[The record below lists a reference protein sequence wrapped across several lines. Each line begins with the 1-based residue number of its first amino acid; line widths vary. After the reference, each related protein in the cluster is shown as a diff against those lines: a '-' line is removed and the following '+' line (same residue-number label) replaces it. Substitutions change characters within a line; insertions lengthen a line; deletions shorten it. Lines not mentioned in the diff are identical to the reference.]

1 MKNAPGTINAQLTT
15 ATAQNKS
22 RSLLAR
28 AAVRLWRH
36 KLGKFGLFIICGII
50 LAAAL
55 APVIS
60 PHDPTHVYYESVL
73 MPPSAEFPF
82 GTDEIGRCILT
93 RIIYGARVSLQIVF
107 VAIVASLFIGSV
119 IGLVAG
125 YYGGWIDDIFMR
137 IMEGLLS
144 FPMIVL
150 ALAIIAVL
158 GPSLTNAMF
167 ALAVVN
173 TPGFARLIRGQVL
186 SIKEMDYVQAA
197 RALGVSDFRIMWR
210 HIWPSVAGNVI
221 VYASL
226 RGSSA
231 LITESALSF
240 LGLGVQPPTPA
251 WGYMVAIG
259 MQYWNEWWMSFF
271 PGLAIFF
278 AVLGLNF
285 FGDALRDAMDVK
297 LQDN

>member
-1 MKNAPGTINAQLTT
+1 MLT
-15 ATAQNKS
+15 
-22 RSLLAR
+22 RSAK
-28 AAVRLWRH
+28 RLWRH

-50 LAAAL
+50 FSAAL

-60 PHDPTHVYYESVL
+60 PHDPTHVYYEAVL
-73 MPPSAEFPF
+73 IPPSPEFPF
-82 GTDEIGRCILT
+82 GTDEIGRCILSRT
-93 RIIYGARVSLQIVF
+93 IYGARVSLQIVF
-107 VAIVASLFIGSV
+107 VAIIASLFIGSI
-119 IGLVAG
+119 IGMVSG
-125 YYGGWIDDIFMR
+125 YFGGWIDDVFMR

-158 GPSLTNAMF
+158 GPSLINAMV

-186 SIKEMDYVQAA
+186 SIKQMDYVQAA
-197 RALGVSDFRIMWR
+197 RALGVSDFWIMCR
-210 HIWPSVAGNVI
+210 HIWPSVGGNVI

-259 MQYWNEWWMSFF
+259 MQYWNEWWISFF
-271 PGLAIFF
+271 PGLAIFL

-285 FGDALRDAMDVK
+285 FGDALRDAMDAK

>member
-1 MKNAPGTINAQLTT
+1 MRHASETVNEKMAI
-15 ATAQNKS
+15 AQNKS
-22 RSLLAR
+22 RSLLVR
-28 AAVRLWRH
+28 SAVRLWRH

-60 PHDPTHVYYESVL
+60 PHDPTHVYYQAVL
-73 MPPSAEFPF
+73 IPPSVEFPF

-107 VAIVASLFIGSV
+107 VAIFASLLIGSI
-119 IGLVAG
+119 IGMISG
-125 YYGGWIDDIFMR
+125 YFGGWIDDVFMR

-186 SIKEMDYVQAA
+186 SIKEMDYVLAA

-210 HIWPSVAGNVI
+210 HIWPSVGGNVI

-259 MQYWNEWWMSFF
+259 MQYWNQWWMSFF

-285 FGDALRDAMDVK
+285 FGDALRDAMDAK

>member
-1 MKNAPGTINAQLTT
+1 MRNAVETFNDKLTIAQK
-15 ATAQNKS
+15 KS

-28 AAVRLWRH
+28 AAIRLWRH
-36 KLGKFGLFIICGII
+36 KLGKFGLFIISGII
-50 LAAAL
+50 FAAVL

-60 PHDPTHVYYESVL
+60 PHDPTDIYYEAVL
-73 MPPSAEFPF
+73 MPPSTQFPF
-82 GTDEIGRCILT
+82 GTDEIGRCILSRT
-93 RIIYGARVSLQIVF
+93 IYGARVSLQIVF
-107 VAIVASLFIGSV
+107 VAIVASFFVGSV

-125 YYGGWIDDIFMR
+125 YFGGWVDDVFMR

-158 GPSLTNAMF
+158 GPSLTNAMI

-186 SIKEMDYVQAA
+186 SVKEMDYVLAA

-210 HIWPSVAGNVI
+210 HIWPSVGGNAI

-226 RGSSA
+226 RGSAA

-251 WGYMVAIG
+251 WGYMVAVG

-285 FGDALRDAMDVK
+285 FGDALRDAMDAK
-297 LQDN
+297 LQDS

>member
-1 MKNAPGTINAQLTT
+1 MQSAVETSNTKLAAAQ
-15 ATAQNKS
+15 Q
-22 RSLLAR
+22 RSKGMLAR
-28 AAVRLWRH
+28 TAVRLWRH
-36 KLGKFGLFIICGII
+36 KLGKFGVFIISGII
-50 LAAAL
+50 FAAVL
-55 APVIS
+55 APVVS
-60 PHDPTHVYYESVL
+60 PHDPTHVYYEAVL
-73 MPPSAEFPF
+73 VPPSTQFPF
-82 GTDEIGRCILT
+82 GTDEIGRCILSRT
-93 RIIYGARVSLQIVF
+93 IYGARVSLQIVF
-107 VAIVASLFIGSV
+107 VAIVISLFVGSM

-125 YYGGWIDDIFMR
+125 YFGGWVDDVLMR

-158 GPSLTNAMF
+158 GPSLSNAMI
-167 ALAVVN
+167 ALAIVN

-186 SIKEMDYVQAA
+186 SVKEMDYVLAA

-210 HIWPSVAGNVI
+210 HIWPSVGGNAI

-226 RGSSA
+226 RGSAA

-251 WGYMVAIG
+251 WGYMVAVG
-259 MQYWNEWWMSFF
+259 MNYWSEWWMSFF

-285 FGDALRDAMDVK
+285 FGDALRDAMDAK

>member
-1 MKNAPGTINAQLTT
+1 MGYTVETTNDRLIPAQKRSKGLF
-15 ATAQNKS
+15 S
-22 RSLLAR
+22 RT
-28 AAVRLWRH
+28 AVRLWRH
-36 KLGKFGLFIICGII
+36 KLGKFGVFIISGII
-50 LAAAL
+50 FAAVL
-55 APVIS
+55 APVVS
-60 PHDPTHVYYESVL
+60 PHDPTKIYYDAVL
-73 MPPSAEFPF
+73 VPPNHQFPF
-82 GTDEIGRCILT
+82 GTDEIGRCILSRT
-93 RIIYGARVSLQIVF
+93 IYGARVSLQIVF
-107 VAIVASLFIGSV
+107 VAIFASLFVGSL

-125 YYGGWIDDIFMR
+125 FFGGWVDDILMR

-158 GPSLTNAMF
+158 GPSLSNAMI
-167 ALAVVN
+167 ALAIVN

-186 SIKEMDYVQAA
+186 SVKEMEYVLAA

-210 HIWPSVAGNVI
+210 HIWPSVGGNAI

-226 RGSSA
+226 RGSAA

-251 WGYMVAIG
+251 WGYMVAVG
-259 MQYWNEWWMSFF
+259 MQYWSEWWMSFF

-285 FGDALRDAMDVK
+285 FGDALRDAMDAK